1 MNIKFYL
8 RYVTS
13 FGEELTLNVIT
24 SRQPLQVKKYRMTTR
39 DGSEWTGELQVASGK
54 PMTIDYFY
62 SVEKNGNEQRR
73 EWLIMPHRLP
83 LSNVSTAL
91 CHCWD
96 RWTDIPEDAPLYS
109 AAFPTPQLQQMPAT
123 CYKRALTLKVRAPQ
137 LRPNERLAVVGSED
151 CMGGWDVNR
160 ALEMQQIQPHEW
172 CVTIDADRCCRPL
185 MEYKYVIID
194 NNGEMAPLWEVC
206 GNRSIATETGK
217 EGECTVYETDDARFA
232 IGQWRGA
239 GVVIPVFSLRS
250 EGSFGVGDFGD
261 LKKMVDWA
269 VATRMRV
276 IQVLPI
282 NDTTITHTWQ
292 DSYPYNSISIY
303 ALHPQ
308 YIDLRQ
314 LPALKDAKKR
324 AKYEQLQRMLN
335 GLPQIDYEQVNNHKM
350 AYLHDLYRQL
360 QAEAKGAK
368 ENLLLSQEY
377 HDFEAHNSEWL
388 LPYAVFCHFR
398 DKYGTACFDQWQE
411 KITVDT
417 AKGTV
422 YSEPQQG
429 GKGKTLKIHEG
440 AMGKD
445 IAFWTFVQFCLD
457 RQMRE
462 AHDYARAHRVI
473 LKGDIPIGISRYG
486 VEAWIEPKYFN
497 LNGQAGAP
505 PDAFSA
511 YGQNWGFPTYN
522 WRVMKEDGYEW
533 WKKRFCK
540 MAEYFDAYRIDHV
553 LGFFRIW
560 EIPSHAVNG
569 LLGHFSPALAMT
581 KQEIEAYGLIFQ
593 EKLFTQPYIRDW
605 VIDRLFGERA
615 ELVKATFLNHLS
627 EDYWCL
633 KAEYNTERRI
643 EAHFKELEQTEE
655 NAALQEG
662 LYRLVN
668 NVLFV
673 RDTEH
678 PHKFHPRIGVQ
689 NDTVYEA
696 LYDSDKFVFNR
707 LYNDYFYRRNNHFW
721 YGEAQK
727 KLPQLTQCTD
737 MLVCAE
743 DLGMVPDCVPWLMKE
758 LRILTLEI
766 QSMPKE
772 AGIRFGH
779 LSRNPYRSVCTISTH
794 DMAPLRQW
802 WDEDHDRA
810 QAYYNERLHHEGTAP
825 HPMPAWLAQEVVQRH
840 LACPSML
847 CLLSLQDWLAISEPL
862 RLSDAN
868 AERINIPANPRHYW
882 RYRMHLSIEQLLAA
896 TDFNNT
902 IRSMIGQSGRR

>member
-24 SRQPLQVKKYRMTTR
+24 SQHPLQVKKHRMTTHN
-39 DGSEWTGELQVASGK
+39 GSEWTGELHVTSGK
-54 PMTIDYFY
+54 PVTVDYYY
-62 SVEKNGNEQRR
+62 SVEKNGNEQRC
-73 EWLIMPHRLP
+73 EWLIMPHRLS

-91 CHCWD
+91 CHCYD
-96 RWTDIPEDAPLYS
+96 RWIDIPEDAPLYS
-109 AAFPTPQLQQMPAT
+109 AAFPTPDLQQIPAT
-123 CYKRALTLKVRAPQ
+123 CHKRAITLKVRAPQ
-137 LRPNERLAVVGSED
+137 LRPNERLAVVGNEG
-151 CMGGWDVNR
+151 CMGEWDANR
-160 ALEMQQIQPHEW
+160 ALEMQQVQPHEW
-172 CVTIDADRCCRPL
+172 GITMDEDMFCRPL
-185 MEYKYVIID
+185 IEYKYVIID
-194 NNGEMAPLWEVC
+194 KNGEMAPLWETC
-206 GNRSIATETGK
+206 ANRSIATDTGK
-217 EGECTVYETDDARFA
+217 EGECMVYEMDDAHFP
-232 IGQWRGA
+232 IGQWRAA

-269 VATRMRV
+269 EATRMRV

-282 NDTTITHTWQ
+282 NDTVITHTWQ

-324 AKYEQLQRMLN
+324 NKYKQLQEELN
-335 GLPQIDYEQVNNHKM
+335 KLPQIDYEQVSKHKM
-350 AYLHDLYRQL
+350 AYLRDLYKQL
-360 QAEAKGAK
+360 LGEEKKNMLQSE
-368 ENLLLSQEY
+368 EY
-377 HDFEAHNSEWL
+377 HDFETHNSEWL
-388 LPYAVFCHFR
+388 LPYAVFCHYR
-398 DKYGTACFDQWQE
+398 EKYGTACFDQWKE
-411 KITVDT
+411 KVTIDT
-417 AKGTV
+417 AKHTV
-422 YSEPQQG
+422 CSVPRQG
-429 GKGKTLKIHEG
+429 GKSKTINIHEG

-457 RQMRE
+457 KQMKE

-486 VEAWIEPKYFN
+486 VEAWMEPKYFN

-505 PDAFSA
+505 PDDFSA

-522 WRVMKEDGYEW
+522 WRVMKEDNYEW
-533 WKKRFCK
+533 WKKRFRK

-581 KQEIEAYGLIFQ
+581 KQEIEAYGLAFH
-593 EKLFTQPYIRDW
+593 EKQFTQPYIRNW
-605 VIDRLFGERA
+605 IIDKLFGEQS
-615 ELVKATFLNHLS
+615 EYVKTTFLTHQTDDCWN
-627 EDYWCL
+627 L
-633 KAEYNTERRI
+633 KDEFSTERKI
-643 EAHFKELEQTEE
+643 EAYFNTLEATAE
-655 NAALQEG
+655 NEALRDG
-662 LYRLVN
+662 LYHLVN

-673 RDTEH
+673 IDTEH
-678 PHKFHPRIGVQ
+678 PHKFHPRISVQ

-696 LYDSDKFVFNR
+696 LNDSDKFVFNR

-727 KLPQLTQCTD
+727 KLPQLTQCTN

-772 AGIRFGH
+772 MGIRFGH

-794 DMAPLRQW
+794 DMPPLRQW

-825 HPMPAWLAQEVVQRH
+825 HPMPSWLAQEVVQRH

-847 CLLSLQDWLAISEPL
+847 CLLSFQDWLAISDTL
-862 RLSDAN
+862 RLPDAS
-868 AERINIPANPRHYW
+868 AERINIPAHPRHYW

-896 TDFNNT
+896 TDLNNT
-902 IRSMIGQSGRR
+902 IRGMISQSGRK

>member
-172 CVTIDADRCCRPL
+172 CVTIDADRCSRPL

-292 DSYPYNSISIY
+292 DSYPYNRISIY

-522 WRVMKEDGYEW
+522 WRAMKEDGYEW

>member
-457 RQMRE
+457 RQMKE
-462 AHDYARAHRVI
+462 AHDYARTHRVI

-862 RLSDAN
+862 RLPDAN